1 MTKVNPS
8 YQPNQDDVNI
18 QEEEHPIIPGGKL
31 IIIRIANKIGYAES
45 ETEAI
50 QMIDELRNW

>member
-1 MTKVNPS
+1 MNPS

>member
-1 MTKVNPS
+1 M
-8 YQPNQDDVNI
+8 NI
-18 QEEEHPIIPGGKL
+18 QEGEHPIIPGVKL